1 MFEKFEYGEN
11 EEKHLSKISKLV
23 NEFTNRTEL
32 PIYFMLIPNSIY
44 INQDKLPDNVEVY
57 NQREII
63 QNFYNQLNDRIEKI
77 QITDLLMANKNEYIY
92 FKTDHHMTSLG
103 AYIAYAAFTTQKGEM
118 PVDIRELDKIT
129 VSQSFLGT
137 FDSKAQIYNQE
148 VDRIDIYLNEKNIQM
163 EEVQYDDERAQ
174 SIFNE
179 QYLNKKDKYSFFLN
193 GNNAKVIVKTKLKNG
208 KKLLLIKDSYAHIMA
223 QFLCQDYEEIHFIDP
238 RYYKISLTEYSKEN
252 KITEVLFL
260 YNVSNLVSD
269 LGLLTLK

>member
-1 MFEKFEYGEN
+1 M
-11 EEKHLSKISKLV
+11 SKIANLV
-23 NEFTNRTEL
+23 NEFANSTDL
-32 PIYFMLIPNSIY
+32 PIYFMLLPNSIY

-57 NQREII
+57 NQEKII
-63 QNFYNQLNDRIEKI
+63 QDFYNQLNTKIEKI
-77 QITDLLMANKNEYIY
+77 QTTDLLMANKNEYIY

-103 AYIAYAAFTTQKGEM
+103 AYIAYSAFCIQKGEM
-118 PVDIRELDKIT
+118 PVDIRKLEKTT

-148 VDRIDIYLNEKNIQM
+148 VDRIDIYLNEINTKLAK
-163 EEVQYDDERAQ
+163 VQYDNLTTK

-179 QYLNKKDKYSFFLN
+179 EYLDKKDKYSFFLN
-193 GNNAKVIVKTKLKNG
+193 GNNAKVIVETNVKNG

-238 RYYKISLTEYSKEN
+238 RYYKASLIEYAN
-252 KITEVLFL
+252 QNNITEILFL